1 MSLPEELR
9 FEEGL
14 LPSVK
19 AESVLDTLAMATDVL
34 DLLRRADQ
42 ITPPEIDLWAALTVG
57 DEPKLYVHAPRHPSP
72 AFAIGLAE
80 SMSGELQACTG
91 KDCKSALLSRE
102 AQMSCAHM
110 DDTLLNDLSNAWRDH
125 VTQRGEKVVG
135 LSRAAATDD
144 RALTLDCWRQADEA
158 LEVTAWML
166 GALAD
171 RKPNEVGV
179 VDPITGLHT
188 RAFFEEMLRH
198 ELDRQGRGASEL
210 SIALL
215 QVRNS
220 SPLLADM
227 PVSPSVLAAAGAAIK
242 RTLRRSDVI
251 GRLDARTMAVMLPGT
266 GPRKGLIAAT
276 RLGESLRDSGVLE
289 GWSVDVGVSGLG
301 IDLIEAHE
309 LMGQARHAMTTAE
322 KGRAETPFVYL

>member
-14 LPSVK
+14 LASVE
-19 AESVLDTLAMATDVL
+19 AESALDKLAMATDVL
-34 DLLRRADQ
+34 DLLRRADS
-42 ITPPEIDLWAALTVG
+42 ITPDEIDLWAALTVG

-72 AFAIGLAE
+72 TFAIGLAE
-80 SMSGELQACTG
+80 SMGDELRACTG
-91 KDCKSALLSRE
+91 EDCESALVSRE

-110 DDTLLNDLSNAWRDH
+110 DDALLQDLSSAWRDH
-125 VTQRGEKVVG
+125 VTQRGESVVG

-144 RALTLDCWRQADEA
+144 RALTLDRWRQADEA

-166 GALAD
+166 GALAERGPD
-171 RKPNEVGV
+171 EVGV
-179 VDPITGLHT
+179 VDPITGLRT
-188 RAFFEEMLRH
+188 RAFFEAMLRH

-210 SIALL
+210 SVALL

-220 SPLLADM
+220 SPLLVDA
-227 PVSPSVLAAAGAAIK
+227 PVPPSVLAATGAAIK
-242 RTLRRSDVI
+242 QTLRRSDVI
-251 GRLDARTMAVMLPGT
+251 GRLDARTMAVMFPCT
-266 GPRKGLIAAT
+266 SPRKGLIAAT

-289 GWSVDVGVSGLG
+289 GWSVDIGVSGLG
-301 IDLIEAHE
+301 MDVIEADE
-309 LMGQARHAMTTAE
+309 LMGQARHAMTAAE

>member
-9 FEEGL
+9 FEERL
-14 LPSVK
+14 LPNPE
-19 AESVLDTLAMATDVL
+19 AESALDTLAMATDVL

-72 AFAIGLAE
+72 TFAIGLAE
-80 SMSGELQACTG
+80 SMGEELRACTG
-91 KDCKSALLSRE
+91 KDCESALLSRE

-110 DDTLLNDLSNAWRDH
+110 DDTLLNDLSSAWRDH
-125 VTQRGEKVVG
+125 MTRRGERVVG

-144 RALTLDCWRQADEA
+144 RALTLDRWRQADEA

-171 RKPNEVGV
+171 REPNEVGV
-179 VDPITGLHT
+179 VDPVTGLHT
-188 RAFFEEMLRH
+188 RAFFEAMLRH

-215 QVRNS
+215 QMRNS
-220 SPLLADM
+220 SPLLAD
-227 PVSPSVLAAAGAAIK
+227 VSVPPAVLAAAGAAIK
-242 RTLRRSDVI
+242 RTMRRPDVV
-251 GRLDARTMAVMLPGT
+251 GRLDARTMAVMLSGT
-266 GPRKGLIAAT
+266 GPRKGLMAAT